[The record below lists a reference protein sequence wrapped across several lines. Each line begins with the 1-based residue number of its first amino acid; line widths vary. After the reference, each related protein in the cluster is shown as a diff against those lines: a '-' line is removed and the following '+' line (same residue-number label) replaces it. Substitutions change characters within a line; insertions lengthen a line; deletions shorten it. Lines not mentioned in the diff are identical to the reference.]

1 MCLIAFQ
8 IVVSSAATI
17 PGIFHLSGYILRFLL
32 SPQMADKAQRHIYAS
47 RHAGGGEELAVFYP
61 ARIVDPADLVAHR
74 DDPVKRYLVGGRP
87 PAVQRATLGQ
97 QRGAGAYRQ
106 AILRL
111 FSDLPE
117 QNKEALV
124 IGQRPRAPSA
134 GDKPLVPQVLLRH
147 SFGGNPDALPIADHA
162 AILGK
167 DTQTYTIN
175 GSHIYNKEGKEVFK
189 ADAPNAGSDR
199 LAIFANL
206 AVQQGRAVRV
216 THRGNGYVV
225 NNKNQILV
233 LPPKS

>member
-1 MCLIAFQ
+1 M
-8 IVVSSAATI
+8 
-17 PGIFHLSGYILRFLL
+17 
-32 SPQMADKAQRHIYAS
+32 
-47 RHAGGGEELAVFYP
+47 
-61 ARIVDPADLVAHR
+61 
-74 DDPVKRYLVGGRP
+74 
-87 PAVQRATLGQ
+87 
-97 QRGAGAYRQ
+97 
-106 AILRL
+106 
-111 FSDLPE
+111 PE

-134 GDKPLVPQVLLRH
+134 GDKPHVPQVLLRH

-216 THRGNGYVV
+216 THRGNEYVV
-225 NNKNQILV
+225 NNKGQIISIASKKLMKWEANNGDRITILADADLHFGNAVKVEYKNHSYIVFRNSSAFNDDDIFSVTTEKIMV
-233 LPPKS
+233 LPEFGVIEIWNRH